1 MGDGLPSEAM
11 ELAAPC
17 AMEELKQEREHA
29 LTLRLRMVA
38 RIVMDPQHSLQA
50 AIQTLAVGYL

>member
-50 AIQTLAVGYL
+50 AI